1 MPLLGACETRRA
13 AALPSAAVAMAKKTA
28 GVRVV
33 AGSDVPFR
41 GIAGEECGSG
51 AASGGSGGEKSATRG
66 ARGGDAG
73 PRDGA
78 RSSRPW
84 AAPTGKTG
92 PGGSPPPL
100 PDRAEGTIDPDQVG
114 VRGASRQYAGTNQG
128 CCMSIETTR
137 PAPAGAP
144 GALPRAETAATYN

>member
-41 GIAGEECGSG
+41 GIAGEKYGRG
-51 AASGGSGGEKSATRG
+51 AASGGSGGEQRGPSG

-73 PRDGA
+73 PRAGPGRTLAGD
-78 RSSRPW
+78 P
-84 AAPTGKTG
+84 PTGTQA
-92 PGGSPPPL
+92 PGDPPPH
-100 PDRAEGTIDPDQVG
+100 
-114 VRGASRQYAGTNQG
+114 
-128 CCMSIETTR
+128 
-137 PAPAGAP
+137 PAPRDEGSA
-144 GALPRAETAATYN
+144 